1 MASWSLLG
9 RCSKAKTLPSYTGSR
24 LLFSTMCIP
33 HMFNSKT
40 TLTCSSRDPR
50 NPIAPLRRHVETH
63 SDDVTAVHFSHSG
76 STEVLLSASTD
87 GLLAISNPNESDE
100 DEAGIQMQN
109 WGCSVSRAGW
119 INGPSSGPRV
129 WASSDMETLSI
140 WNEEVGCFCMPL
152 IKLHIKRCSMNEA

>member
-1 MASWSLLG
+1 
-9 RCSKAKTLPSYTGSR
+9 
-24 LLFSTMCIP
+24 MCIP
-33 HMFNSKT
+33 YMFNSKI

-63 SDDVTAVHFSHSG
+63 SDDVTAVHFSRAG

-100 DEAGIQMQN
+100 DEAGLQVQN
-109 WGCSVSRAGW
+109 WGCSVSKAGW
-119 INGPSSGPRV
+119 IHGPSSGPRV

-140 WNEEVGCFCMPL
+140 WNEEVGCLCTSL
-152 IKLHIKRCSMNEA
+152 IKLHNKCCFMNEA